1 MELFHDIQPTSYRS
15 SESSHL
21 MDNWIM
27 DNEWIIVNGIFINII
42 GLYSQEA
49 EEAFV
54 MMSAMTTI
62 ELSSPGN
69 VSCYRN
75 TATEVSTQLCAAL
88 FLPFKLR
95 IAS

>member
-1 MELFHDIQPTSYRS
+1 MEY
-15 SESSHL
+15 
-21 MDNWIM
+21 
-27 DNEWIIVNGIFINII
+27 EWIIVNGIFINII

-69 VSCYRN
+69 VSFYRN
-75 TATEVSTQLCAAL
+75 TATEVSTQLCAEL